1 MLALLLIPI
10 LVSGYIMIV
19 LNPYHYFRLHRHDGQ
34 LLYLKVATYGTF
46 CLFCTTVIGV
56 LIKFLLPNFHLID
69 LIAKNF
75 TLTGDK
81 KNDHIYALLTLLS
94 VTSILFSW
102 IYVFFVWVKN
112 YILGYFYSK
121 KHLATYNNI
130 CQAKN
135 ARVLRKTLSNGTID
149 CMLLDALESTPKR
162 PVLINLSS
170 KKVYIGIISG
180 LSDPNEKEEPNKY
193 ISFFPVMSGYRDK
206 DTMLLEFTNVYPS
219 KIKDLNIVVSTDEIS
234 HISWFDFKLYNSVN
248 NSAAKEEKRNTK
260 IN

>member
-46 CLFCTTVIGV
+46 CLFCTTIIGV

-149 CMLLDALESTPKR
+149 CMLLDALE
-162 PVLINLSS
+162 
-170 KKVYIGIISG
+170 
-180 LSDPNEKEEPNKY
+180 
-193 ISFFPVMSGYRDK
+193 
-206 DTMLLEFTNVYPS
+206 
-219 KIKDLNIVVSTDEIS
+219 
-234 HISWFDFKLYNSVN
+234 
-248 NSAAKEEKRNTK
+248 
-260 IN
+260 

>member
-1 MLALLLIPI
+1 
-10 LVSGYIMIV
+10 
-19 LNPYHYFRLHRHDGQ
+19 
-34 LLYLKVATYGTF
+34 
-46 CLFCTTVIGV
+46 
-56 LIKFLLPNFHLID
+56 
-69 LIAKNF
+69 
-75 TLTGDK
+75 
-81 KNDHIYALLTLLS
+81 
-94 VTSILFSW
+94 
-102 IYVFFVWVKN
+102 
-112 YILGYFYSK
+112 
-121 KHLATYNNI
+121 
-130 CQAKN
+130 
-135 ARVLRKTLSNGTID
+135 
-149 CMLLDALESTPKR
+149 MLLDALESTPKR